1 MRFTVKRI
9 LPTSE
14 DKHYPHNNYSIYL
27 CQFTPFEAFFVAH
40 FTKVMQIYFTEKEH
54 RAFERLMK
62 GNLVITFAKEILT
75 AIGVT

>member
-1 MRFTVKRI
+1 MTII
-9 LPTSE
+9 L
-14 DKHYPHNNYSIYL
+14 YIYVNL
-27 CQFTPFEAFFVAH
+27 RPSGRFFVAH
-40 FTKVMQIYFTEKEH
+40 FYCEEVMQIYFKEKEH